1 MTSQKRRVLFHRSWT
16 KYNGGTSGGQ
26 LKVRDAYE
34 HLLSSE
40 KYAPALYY
48 GEETVW
54 FDNPG
59 NFWLRYRNEGI
70 ADWRIDEKDILFF
83 AGKDWKVLDEHT
95 AKHPPV
101 PIVNIAQPRHT
112 RPEDPR
118 YNYLQYPAIRIAKS
132 SVGKQILEDFGVNGP
147 VFLIPDAIDFKLLPD
162 PNPQPEY
169 DLLIVGLKNPPL
181 AEQLYKRLQSRNRW
195 RRNKWKI
202 KVQLPPKLPTRQ
214 DFLKLVNSAKAVVFL
229 PLDAERGA
237 EGFYLPALEAMVME
251 KLVVCP
257 YAVGNIDF
265 CLPDKTC
272 LQPAYEPDALFQAAL
287 TALKLNEEARQGFIQ
302 AGKEISKRHDLP
314 QEREAI
320 LGLLDRV
327 DEIWADDTLFSS
339 KKQ

>member
-118 YNYLQYPAIRIAKS
+118 YNYLQYPAIRIA
-132 SVGKQILEDFGVNGP
+132 
-147 VFLIPDAIDFKLLPD
+147 
-162 PNPQPEY
+162 
-169 DLLIVGLKNPPL
+169 
-181 AEQLYKRLQSRNRW
+181 
-195 RRNKWKI
+195 
-202 KVQLPPKLPTRQ
+202 
-214 DFLKLVNSAKAVVFL
+214 
-229 PLDAERGA
+229 
-237 EGFYLPALEAMVME
+237 
-251 KLVVCP
+251 
-257 YAVGNIDF
+257 
-265 CLPDKTC
+265 
-272 LQPAYEPDALFQAAL
+272 
-287 TALKLNEEARQGFIQ
+287 
-302 AGKEISKRHDLP
+302 
-314 QEREAI
+314 
-320 LGLLDRV
+320 
-327 DEIWADDTLFSS
+327 
-339 KKQ
+339 